1 MNITYEEELERHGSF
16 IFKNVGTSMMPLLRQ
31 HKDLFLIESKN
42 SREIRKYDVV
52 LYKRANGQ
60 YVLHRILKLGKNDY
74 VLCGDHQY
82 RREYGIYNNQILGV
96 LTRVIRDNKTIEVSY
111 WKYKLYVHIWC
122 DLFYI
127 RAMILWLKS
136 FLRISAKVNN

>member
-1 MNITYEEELERHGSF
+1 MNSTYEEELERRGSF

-42 SREIRKYDVV
+42 SRDIRKYDVV

-60 YVLHRILKLGKNDY
+60 YVLHRILKLQEKDY

-82 RREYGIYNNQILGV
+82 RREQGITYNQILGV
-96 LTRVIRDNKTIEVSY
+96 MTAVIRDDKTIAVSS
-111 WKYKLYVHIWC
+111 WQYKLYTHIWC

-127 RAMILWLKS
+127 RAMILWLKA
-136 FLRISAKVNN
+136 FCRRIINKL